1 MGTLQE
7 GKRLFNLKRW
17 DLALNELLGVITD
30 NLNDEEITEIAYYL
44 GLSYTKL
51 ERYEEGLLHLEQVVT
66 AGTNNLWASQCRM
79 TLAYIYVVTERYKL
93 AEYELSQLLKNGFE
107 SVQIYTTLAYAA
119 YGQKNYEGAIG
130 LYEKALDLDSN
141 NATAING
148 IGYILVDANMDLMR
162 GLRLCKKAVELKPQ
176 NAAYL
181 DSLGWAYFK
190 IGDVSEARSWLRRA
204 LDLAPT
210 SEEIRGHMKTL
221 IGDIK

>member
-1 MGTLQE
+1 VGTLQE